1 MSGNILLVDD
11 LGVIRLSLK
20 RMLEDAGYAVFEA
33 ARGGQVI
40 NQTFHSETRLDD
52 IDIILL
58 DLYLPDYDG
67 RKVLKF
73 LNKDFPDIPV
83 IIVSIESKKEKI
95 IELIDLGAND
105 YLVKPI
111 NKTNLL
117 SRVEKFLI
125 TPKKSVSK
133 EISSEE
139 VEEKLSLQLLEEIDR
154 AVRTNSSLVLMSF
167 SGDSS
172 ALKQLYD
179 ISNNKL
185 RRIDTVMIKNDLL
198 FIILPATNEKGS
210 DVVLGK
216 LFAPLDNDY
225 GDFNTVNLIYP
236 RDADKELIKQ
246 YKIEEIRD
254 EFLSR
259 IMKSD

>member
-20 RMLEDAGYAVFEA
+20 RMLEDGGYTVFEA
-33 ARGGQVI
+33 VRGGQVI

-52 IDIILL
+52 IDLILL

-67 RKVLKF
+67 GKVLKF
-73 LNKDFPDIPV
+73 LNKYFPDIPV

-117 SRVEKFLI
+117 SRVEKYLI
-125 TPKKSVSK
+125 TPKESIPKEVSEK
-133 EISSEE
+133 
-139 VEEKLSLQLLEEIDR
+139 VEERLSLQLLEEIDR
-154 AVRTNSSLVLMSF
+154 AVRTNSSLVVMSF
-167 SGDSS
+167 SGDSGS
-172 ALKQLYD
+172 LKKLYD
-179 ISNNKL
+179 VSNKKL
-185 RRIDTVMIKNDLL
+185 RRIDTVMTNNDLL

-210 DVVLGK
+210 DVVLEK
-216 LFAPLDNDY
+216 IFAPLDNDY
-225 GDFNTVNLIYP
+225 GDFNANNLVYP
-236 RDADKELIKQ
+236 RDADKDLIKQ

-259 IMKSD
+259 IMKKD